1 MSFDAAKYLA
11 GATSRAKSDV
21 ANKLVSMYLHELSRR
36 LATQLNVL
44 VNDPAYTKAVGEMF
58 GGSCAYCGRT
68 LELDRVAVEHL
79 DGMNRY
85 RVGLHIAGNVVV
97 SCKRCNSEKR
107 RDDSLKQLVLAGS
120 GWESFLAHDGKRCPA
135 GCKTC
140 EYWKTVWPDDAER
153 LLKLPAVC
161 NRIREFRARFPQ
173 AAAVCVLAKR
183 DLSESLGLL
192 YRECQEFA
200 TDKIATAVGEAL
212 GRILS
217 DLKT

>member
-1 MSFDAAKYLA
+1 MSVDTAKYLA

-36 LATQLNVL
+36 LGAQLNLL
-44 VNDPAYTKAVGEMF
+44 VSDPTYTRAVAETFGEC
-58 GGSCAYCGRT
+58 CAYCGRV
-68 LELDRVAVEHL
+68 LELDRIAVEHL

-120 GWESFLAHDGKRCPA
+120 GWESFLAHDGKHCQA

-140 EYWKTVWPDDAER
+140 EYWKTIWRDDAER
-153 LLKLPAVC
+153 PLKLATAC
-161 NRIREFRARFPQ
+161 NRIRDFRARFPK
-173 AAAVCVLAKR
+173 AADVCELAKC
-183 DLSESLGLL
+183 DLAESLGSL

-212 GRILS
+212 ERIIEDMKS
-217 DLKT
+217 

>member
-44 VNDPAYTKAVGEMF
+44 VSDPAYT
-58 GGSCAYCGRT
+58 SCAYCGRA
-68 LELDRVAVEHL
+68 LELDRVAIEHL

-85 RVGLHIAGNVVV
+85 RIGLHIAGNVVV

-140 EYWKTVWPDDAER
+140 EYWKTVWPDDADR

-173 AAAVCVLAKR
+173 AVAVCELAKR

-212 GRILS
+212 ARILS
-217 DLKT
+217 DMRS